1 MRSKSRSSICDVN
14 ARDPRRSTSAHVFYP
29 QTTGLKLVT
38 RPCGDSRPRHVC
50 TVRPGKLRDGRV
62 KSIVPGSS
70 GVTSADE
77 ISMSEETDGV
87 LGNLPRSRPGVR
99 SDKRASSKR
108 AGGAGAAAGSPPAP
122 TAKPSNKP
130 RTKAA
135 AKRGAAG
142 APARNPAAKQ
152 SAAPPPQPP
161 ESSADPI
168 GAALKA
174 GEAVALTGL
183 KVAGRVA
190 GEVLRRLPRP

>member
-1 MRSKSRSSICDVN
+1 MRSKSRSTICDVN
-14 ARDPRRSTSAHVFYP
+14 ARDPAQSSSAHVFYP
-29 QTTGLKLVT
+29 QPAGLKQLTHPGGDGRPQLV
-38 RPCGDSRPRHVC
+38 S

-77 ISMSEETDGV
+77 IAMSEENDGV

-122 TAKPSNKP
+122 AAKPSNKP

-135 AKRGAAG
+135 ARPKAAG
-142 APARNPAAKQ
+142 APARKPAAKQ
-152 SAAPPPQPP
+152 SAPPPPQPS

-174 GEAVALTGL
+174 GETVALTGL

-190 GEVLRRLPRP
+190 AEVLRRLPRP